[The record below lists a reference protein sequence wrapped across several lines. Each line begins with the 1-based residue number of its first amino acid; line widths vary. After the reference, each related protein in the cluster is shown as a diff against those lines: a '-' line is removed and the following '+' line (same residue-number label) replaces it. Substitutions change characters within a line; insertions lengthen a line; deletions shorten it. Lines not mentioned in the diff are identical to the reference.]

1 MTLRLP
7 IAATLLALATAP
19 VFAQSVTLAE
29 DTVPDLKNSGTALW
43 SHTFIEALKADGWE
57 TEVFPYNTIG
67 GEDERLDQIRSGI
80 LDVSMSDY
88 RVAVEFNPEM
98 RVPQL
103 PYQFK
108 NEAHY
113 ARFMENSGFLADVNK
128 TLVPEGFQVLSAIP
142 LGPFG
147 GLFNNKHAVKTAAD
161 MSDLRMRAMD
171 TMQMDLFASLGA
183 SGVVV
188 PWTEVPN
195 AIQTGIADGYI
206 NPVGVPV
213 TFGQADLF
221 DYFTDFKAAPGV
233 RLSIASI
240 AWLDGLSDKE
250 KDQVKAAAKAADTAV
265 KAWLPDVD
273 ERQKADAVAAGI
285 TVYEPTAEELATFA
299 AAAAP
304 LSEKVD
310 GVAPDRQKAI
320 LDDIKSYAE

>member
-7 IAATLLALATAP
+7 IAAALVALAGTP

-43 SHTFIEALKADGWE
+43 SHTFIEALKADGWS

-103 PYQFK
+103 PYQFQ

-113 ARFMENSGFLADVNK
+113 TRFMEESGFLAGVNE
-128 TLVPEGFQVLSAIP
+128 TLVPEGFQVLSSIP
-142 LGPFG
+142 LGPFA

-161 MSDLRMRAMD
+161 MSDLRMRALD
-171 TMQMDLFASLGA
+171 TMQMDLFGALGA

-233 RLSIASI
+233 RISIASTT
-240 AWLDGLSDKE
+240 WLDGLSEAE
-250 KDQVKAAAKAADTAV
+250 KAQVAAAVKAADEAV

-273 ERQKADAVAAGI
+273 ERQKAEVAAAGI
-285 TVYEPTAEELATFA
+285 AVYEPTAAELATFA
-299 AAAAP
+299 EAAAP
-304 LSEKVD
+304 IAEAVD
-310 GVAPDRQKAI
+310 GVAPERLKAI
-320 LDDIKSYAE
+320 LEDIKSYAE